1 MKTFI
6 ERVPKYTF
14 FTGKGGVGKT
24 SMACTTS
31 ILLAEKGNKVL
42 LVSTDPASNLDEVLE
57 TTIGS
62 VPTPIN
68 GVNNLWAINIDPIK
82 AAQGYK
88 ERMVAPY
95 RNILPEATIKQM
107 EEQLSGACTVE
118 IAGFNEFSRLLGDSS
133 LTEGYDNIILDTAP
147 TGHTLRLLN
156 LPSAWNDFIESNRT
170 GSSCLG
176 PVSGLKEQKKL
187 FEQVLASL
195 KNPKKTLIT
204 FVTRPEPMAFSEVS
218 KTAGELQQMGLTNNH
233 LIINGIFKASSNDKI
248 ALSFEKKT
256 TEAIKNI
263 PENLKIMPTTKVSF
277 YPNGLIGVKALKN
290 IYNESDTTAS
300 GDFIDIQKETDLL
313 KQKSHNWKKA
323 IEELSSHKKGVIMTM
338 GKGGVGKTTIA
349 AMIALELAEKG
360 HKVTLSTT
368 DPADHI
374 SGIIENIKNITI
386 EKINPQLETKK
397 YVENVLRSNA
407 GKLSKEDMELLEEEM
422 KSPCIEEIAVFN
434 AFAETISKGGDH
446 FVVLETAPTGH
457 TLLLLDATQSYHR
470 EVAKS
475 VSTLPDSVLTLLPK
489 LRDKDFTKIFIVTL
503 PESTPVHEAA
513 SLQNDLKRADIYP
526 YGWIINKSFFDSGT
540 TDTQLVLKSINE
552 IKYISEVID
561 KYSKKTIVTP
571 WSSEELQGGNSF
583 VRYLNNL
590 KQSSLTN

>member
-6 ERVPKYTF
+6 ESVPKYTF

-24 SMACTTS
+24 SMACITS
-31 ILLAEKGNKVL
+31 IFLAEKGNRVL

-68 GVNNLWAINIDPIK
+68 GVENLWAVNIDPIK
-82 AAQGYK
+82 AAEEYK

-156 LPSAWNDFIESNRT
+156 LPSAWNDFIESNQT

-176 PVSGLKEQKKL
+176 PVSGLKEQKRL

-195 KNPKKTLIT
+195 KNPEKTLLT

-218 KTAGELQQMGLTNNH
+218 KTAGELQQMGLKNNH

-256 TEAIKNI
+256 IEAIKSI
-263 PENLKIMPTTKVSF
+263 PENLKIMLTTKVSF
-277 YPNGLIGVKALKN
+277 YPNGLIGVKALKS
-290 IYNESDTTAS
+290 IHNESDTTAS
-300 GDFIDIQKETDLL
+300 GDFIDIQKETVLL
-313 KQKSHNWKKA
+313 KQKSYNWKKT

-374 SGIIENIKNITI
+374 SGIIENIKNLTI
-386 EKINPQLETKK
+386 EQINPQLETKK
-397 YVENVLRSNA
+397 YVENVLSSNA

-434 AFAETISKGGDH
+434 AFAETISKGEDH
-446 FVVLETAPTGH
+446 FVVLDTAPTGH

-540 TDTQLVLKSINE
+540 TDTQLALKSINE

-571 WSSEELQGGNSF
+571 WSSEELQGENSF

-590 KQSSLTN
+590 KQSNLTN

>member
-6 ERVPKYTF
+6 ESVPKYTF

-24 SMACTTS
+24 SMACITS
-31 ILLAEKGNKVL
+31 IFLAEKGNKVL

-68 GVNNLWAINIDPIK
+68 GVNNLWTINIDPIK
-82 AAQGYK
+82 AAEEYK

-133 LTEGYDNIILDTAP
+133 LTEGYDNITLDTAP

-156 LPSAWNDFIESNRT
+156 LPSAWNDFIESNQT
-170 GSSCLG
+170 GSFCLG

-195 KNPKKTLIT
+195 KNPKKTLLT

-218 KTAGELQQMGLTNNH
+218 KTAQELQQMGLTNNH

-256 TEAIKNI
+256 TEAINSI

-277 YPNGLIGVKALKN
+277 YTNGLIGVKALKS
-290 IYNESDTTAS
+290 IHNESDTITS
-300 GDFIDIQKETDLL
+300 GDFIDIQKETGLL

-374 SGIIENIKNITI
+374 SGIIENIKNLTI
-386 EKINPQLETKK
+386 EQINPQLETKK

-434 AFAETISKGGDH
+434 AFAETISKGENH
-446 FVVLETAPTGH
+446 FVVLDTAPTGH

-475 VSTLPDSVLTLLPK
+475 VSTLPDSVLTLLPR
-489 LRDKDFTKIFIVTL
+489 LRDKNFTKIFIVTL
-503 PESTPVHEAA
+503 AESTPVHEAA

-540 TDTQLVLKSINE
+540 TDTQLTLKSINE

-571 WSSEELQGGNSF
+571 WSPEELQGENSF
-583 VRYLNNL
+583 VHYLNLL
-590 KQSSLTN
+590 K

>member
-24 SMACTTS
+24 SMACITS

-62 VPTPIN
+62 TPTPIN
-68 GVNNLWAINIDPIK
+68 GVENLWAVNIDPIK
-82 AAQGYK
+82 AAEEYK

-133 LTEGYDNIILDTAP
+133 LTDEYDNIILDTAP

-156 LPSAWNDFIESNRT
+156 LPSAWNDFIESNQT

-176 PVSGLKEQKKL
+176 PVSGLKEQKKI

-195 KNPKKTLIT
+195 KDPKKTLLT
-204 FVTRPEPMAFSEVS
+204 FVTRPEPMAFSEAS
-218 KTAGELQQMGLTNNH
+218 KTAEELKQMGLTNNH
-233 LIINGIFKASSNDKI
+233 LIINGIFAASSNDKI

-256 TEAIKNI
+256 TEAISNI
-263 PENLKIMPTTKVSF
+263 PENLKLMPTTKVSF
-277 YPNGLIGVKALKN
+277 YPNGLIGVKALKS
-290 IYNESDTTAS
+290 IYNGSDTTPRV
-300 GDFIDIQKETDLL
+300 DFIDIQKEIVLL
-313 KQKSHNWKKA
+313 KQKSHSWKKA

-349 AMIALELAEKG
+349 AMIALELAERG

-374 SGIIENIKNITI
+374 SGIVENIKNLTI
-386 EKINPQLETKK
+386 ERINPQLETKK
-397 YVENVLRSNA
+397 YVENVLKSNTD
-407 GKLSKEDMELLEEEM
+407 KLSKEDMELLEEEM

-434 AFAETISKGGDH
+434 AFAETISKGENH
-446 FVVLETAPTGH
+446 FVVLDTAPTGH

-475 VSTLPDSVLTLLPK
+475 VSTMPDSVLTLLPK
-489 LRDKDFTKIFIVTL
+489 LRDKDFTKIFIVAL

-540 TDTQLVLKSINE
+540 TDNQLTLKSINE

-571 WSSEELQGGNSF
+571 WSPEELKGENSF
-583 VRYLNNL
+583 FRYLNNL

>member
-6 ERVPKYTF
+6 ENVPKYTF

-24 SMACTTS
+24 SMACITS
-31 ILLAEKGNKVL
+31 IFLAEKGNKVL

-68 GVNNLWAINIDPIK
+68 GVENLWAVNIDPIK
-82 AAQGYK
+82 AAEEYK

-156 LPSAWNDFIESNRT
+156 LPSAWNDFIESNQT

-176 PVSGLKEQKKL
+176 PVSGLKEQKRL
-187 FEQVLASL
+187 FEQVLTSL
-195 KNPKKTLIT
+195 KNPEKTLLT

-218 KTAGELQQMGLTNNH
+218 KTAGELQQMGLKNNH

-256 TEAIKNI
+256 IDAIKSI

-277 YPNGLIGVKALKN
+277 YPNGLIGVKALKS
-290 IYNESDTTAS
+290 IHNESDTTAS
-300 GDFIDIQKETDLL
+300 GDFIDIQKETVLL
-313 KQKSHNWKKA
+313 KQKSYNWEKT

-374 SGIIENIKNITI
+374 SGIIENIKNLTI
-386 EKINPQLETKK
+386 EHINPQLETKK
-397 YVENVLRSNA
+397 YVENVLTSNA

-434 AFAETISKGGDH
+434 AFAETISKGEDH
-446 FVVLETAPTGH
+446 FVVLDTAPTGH

-540 TDTQLVLKSINE
+540 TDTQLALKSINE

-561 KYSKKTIVTP
+561 KYSKKTIITP
-571 WSSEELQGGNSF
+571 WSSEELQGENSF